1 MTSTRHERPPRP
13 RVLVLGAGFA
23 GVAAMKA
30 LRGAPVDVTLVDRN
44 GFNTFQPLLYQV
56 ATGGLNPGDVTYAA
70 RALTARQPNARFRKG
85 DVVGVD
91 VDSRTVTLADNKT
104 LGYDYLVLATGVTTN
119 YFDVPGAAEHAMAM
133 YTREQALRVRDTI
146 FNKLEGLAQATDDG
160 ERRDDPTVVIVG
172 AGATGVEMAGQ
183 LAEMGKTAMP
193 IAYPELAGRQAR
205 VVLVEMGPHVLAPFH
220 PRLRA
225 YTERSLRRRGVDL
238 RLNTAVRAVHAEGV
252 ELDDG
257 ERIRAGNVIWAAGV
271 TAPEIVQ
278 KWGLPQG
285 RGGRVEVGADLSIA
299 GHPEVFVAGDLA
311 VNRDD
316 PLPQLAQPAIQG
328 GKHAARQ
335 IRRRVDDQ
343 QGRDFHYLDKG
354 IMATVGRGSAIAELR
369 GGVRLRGVLAWL
381 AWLVL
386 HILSLL
392 GGRNRMVTMLN
403 LSARYLTWPR
413 NLNVIVGD

>member
-1 MTSTRHERPPRP
+1 MTSTGHDRPSRP

-23 GVAAMKA
+23 GVAAVKA
-30 LRGAPVDVTLVDRN
+30 LKGAPVDVTLVDRN

-91 VDSRTVTLADNKT
+91 VGSRTVRMADGAQ
-104 LGYDYLVLATGVTTN
+104 LGYDYLILATGVTTN
-119 YFDVPGAAEHAMAM
+119 YFGVPGAAEHAMAM
-133 YTREQALRVRDTI
+133 YTRAQALRVRDTI
-146 FNKLEGLAQATDDG
+146 FNKLEGLAQATADG
-160 ERRDDPTVVIVG
+160 ERSDDPTVVIVG

-183 LAEMGKTAMP
+183 LAEMGHTAMP
-193 IAYPELAGRQAR
+193 IAYPELADRQAR
-205 VVLVEMGPHVLAPFH
+205 VILVEMGPHVLAPFH
-220 PRLRA
+220 PKLRD

-238 RLNTAVRAVHAEGV
+238 RLNTAVKAVHADGV
-252 ELDDG
+252 ELDNG
-257 ERIRAGNVIWAAGV
+257 EQIRAGNVIWAAGV
-271 TAPEIVQ
+271 SAPDVVQ
-278 KWGLPQG
+278 TWGLPQG
-285 RGGRVEVGADLSIA
+285 RGGRVEVGADLSLA

-311 VNRDD
+311 VNPDD

-335 IRRRVDDQ
+335 IR
-343 QGRDFHYLDKG
+343 GRLEHRQSREFHYLDKG
-354 IMATVGRGSAIAELR
+354 IMATIGRGSAIAELR

-403 LSARYLTWPR
+403 LTARYLTWPR